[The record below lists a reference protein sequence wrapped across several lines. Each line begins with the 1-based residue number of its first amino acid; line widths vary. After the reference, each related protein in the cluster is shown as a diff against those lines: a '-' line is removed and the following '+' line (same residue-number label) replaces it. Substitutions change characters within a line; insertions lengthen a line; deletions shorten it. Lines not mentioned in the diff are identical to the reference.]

1 MASITDP
8 AAMQVVTFR
17 LQSGLYD
24 DAKER
29 ARQLGFTTISQ
40 YLRSLINMDVHGT
53 KMFDKVSP
61 DPDGQDQTAANED
74 ISEPPTEQS
83 DPQGDPV
90 PAE

>member
-17 LQSGLYD
+17 LQNGLYD
-24 DAKER
+24 DAKNR

-53 KMFDKVSP
+53 KMFDKVGT
-61 DPDGQDQTAANED
+61 DPDGQEQTVGNED
-74 ISEPPTEQS
+74 APDPPAEQP